1 MGRNPMIPPAP
12 PEPPACNKIVDV
24 IIFVY
29 CFLFVC
35 LLYLLIGLLASPFA
49 SHQSTVNYQLLTS
62 LLRPGGATRYFC
74 WPRLRLWLSP
84 YEIGRASCRVSVYI
98 SNC

>member
-1 MGRNPMIPPAP
+1 IRDFHVTGFRRVLFRS
-12 PEPPACNKIVDV
+12 NKIVDV